1 MGFDKAKAIR
11 AAEKYL
17 ASGKIPS
24 ALQEYLRIVEN
35 DAEDFNALN
44 TLGDLYARVER
55 KEEAAACYRRV
66 AEHYRQ
72 QGFTLKAVA
81 MYKKLSRFSPDDH
94 KTALAL
100 ASLYE
105 QQGLMIDARQQYL
118 VAADA
123 FARAGNSREALEV
136 LRRIA
141 DLDPANTQIRLRLA
155 ESFAAENLPDL
166 AAEAYTEAGARLT
179 ARKEFE
185 AALDAFNKSLALRP
199 ASHAALHG
207 MLSAHTALGTADDAA
222 EVLERAIKE
231 RPGDLEV
238 RAMLARAYVD
248 AEDAMRAEDAARE
261 LVGRDPSSF
270 MLLFDVARL
279 YLRQGYTDDATRL
292 LGWVAE
298 PALSARQDAP
308 LVELLNEVLARNP
321 EQLEAHH
328 MLVRAYSS
336 TRDDAQ
342 LRTALER
349 LADAA
354 EATGAVE
361 DERRAL
367 TSLARLAP
375 DEQGNLARLEELG
388 GPLYDEAEERARA
401 AAEAAPTFESFML
414 NNDAAQ
420 TSTAASA
427 VETPTAASAPSAP
440 EFEWNSVAEPQPTPP
455 AADASASF
463 ADLND
468 LTDAGDAQQQ
478 PSAPQVAP
486 EQLPHADYQEF
497 DFGMHASEAGVVEE
511 QAQGASVERML
522 RQELDS
528 VKFYI
533 EQGYSD
539 IARDTLDMLEGQ
551 YGPHADIDALRSRL
565 DHAATLET
573 TATDATQT
581 FDAPA
586 AFEAETSIAF
596 EPDVPFEP
604 AAFQPATFEPAAFE
618 VPVAF
623 ETAAADDDAADTVMN
638 AFTPEATQAA
648 TDNSQAHTLGAGID
662 PGLAAIFDE
671 FREAVEEAGDEDS
684 GGDFDTHYQMGLAY
698 REMGLLDQAVEEFQA
713 AITLAAPG
721 DGTPRFLQSCNMLGH
736 CFMEKDMPR
745 PAALWFKRGL
755 DTPGHTEDEYQA
767 MRYDLGTAY
776 EQMGETG
783 RAIEVLSEV
792 YAIDVSYRG
801 VAERLREL
809 QKASK

>member
-17 ASGKIPS
+17 AQGKIPS

-44 TLGDLYARVER
+44 TLGDLYTRVER
-55 KEEAAACYRRV
+55 KEEAASCFRRV

-81 MYKKLSRFSPDDH
+81 MYKKLSRFGPDDH

-100 ASLYE
+100 AALYE

-118 VAADA
+118 IAADA
-123 FARAGNSREALEV
+123 FARSGNSREALEV

-141 DLDPANTQIRLRLA
+141 DLDPSNTQIRLRLA
-155 ESFAAENLPDL
+155 DSFALEHLPDL
-166 AAEAYTEAGARLT
+166 ASEAYTEAGARLA

-248 AEDAMRAEDAARE
+248 AEDAMRAEEATRE
-261 LVGRDPSSF
+261 LVSRDPSSF

-279 YLRQGYTDDATRL
+279 YLRQGYTDDATRIL
-292 LGWVAE
+292 TWVAE
-298 PALSARQDAP
+298 PALSARHNAP

-336 TRDDAQ
+336 THDDAQ

-349 LADAA
+349 LVDAA

-401 AAEAAPTFESFML
+401 AAETAPTFETFML
-414 NNDAAQ
+414 NDDAAQ
-420 TSTAASA
+420 T
-427 VETPTAASAPSAP
+427 PTAAPD
-440 EFEWNSVAEPQPTPP
+440 FEWNSVATPQP
-455 AADASASF
+455 ANADASASF

-468 LTDAGDAQQQ
+468 LTDEGDAQP
-478 PSAPQVAP
+478 PSAPKGSQ
-486 EQLPHADYQEF
+486 EQLQHGGYQEF
-497 DFGMHASEAGVVEE
+497 DFGMNASEAGAAEE
-511 QAQGASVERML
+511 QAQGTSVEQIL
-522 RQELDS
+522 RQELGS
-528 VKFYI
+528 VQFYI

-551 YGPHADIDALRSRL
+551 YGHHAEIDALRSRL
-565 DHAATLET
+565 DLAASLET
-573 TATDATQT
+573 TATDATPT
-581 FDAPA
+581 FDAHA
-586 AFEAETSIAF
+586 TFEAEA
-596 EPDVPFEP
+596 
-604 AAFQPATFEPAAFE
+604 
-618 VPVAF
+618 PVAF
-623 ETAAADDDAADTVMN
+623 ETAAPFEPAAFESDAFESPVTFEIASADDGAAGTVAN
-638 AFTPEATQAA
+638 ASVPAVSIPSATQGAA
-648 TDNSQAHTLGAGID
+648 DNSQPGKLGAGID

-671 FREAVEEAGDEDS
+671 FREAVEEASDEDS

-698 REMGLLDQAVEEFQA
+698 REMGLLDQAIEEFQA
-713 AITLAAPG
+713 AISLTAPG
-721 DGTPRFLQSCNMLGH
+721 DGSPRFLQSCNMLGH
-736 CFMEKDMPR
+736 CFMEKSMPR

-776 EQMGETG
+776 ERMGETG